1 MKVRVT
7 MSVAGR
13 SVDEMLTGPSAD
25 DILAQAKARVTK
37 ELGWKGLFLNAL
49 TPLAFAQ
56 KAVALY
62 NSAHKTTYAEPK
74 SAEEFFVL
82 GKDLG
87 YITVLP
93 E

>member
-7 MSVAGR
+7 MQVAGR
-13 SVDEMLTGPSAD
+13 NVDETLTGPNAD
-25 DILAQAKARVTK
+25 DVLAQAKARVTK

-56 KAVALY
+56 KAVELY
-62 NSAHKTTYAEPK
+62 NGAHKTSYAVPQ

-87 YITVLP
+87 YVTMLP